1 MAACP
6 ACGKTNED
14 SARFCSS
21 CGSLLAE
28 SGGREE
34 RKVVTI
40 LFCDIVEFTARF
52 DLADPED
59 VGQVLS
65 AYHERVRREIER
77 FGGRV
82 EKFIG
87 DAVMAVYGAPRAHE
101 DDAERAV
108 LSATRILSAIQ
119 ELNESSADAPL
130 AVRIGIESGEAVV
143 TLGDPRPDRSIAL
156 GDVVNTASRLQT
168 VAPTNGIVV
177 GELTYRL
184 TRDRFD
190 YEPLEPVHVKG
201 KAARLPIWSVR
212 SARGRYGAEMHRRPS
227 TPLVDRKEEL
237 EVLKR
242 AFAVAVRERSVQLA
256 TVEGEAG
263 VGKSRTLLELFRYL
277 DDRPEI
283 VFWRQGRCLPFGEGV
298 TFWALS
304 GIVKAHAGI
313 LDSDGV
319 DEARGKLA
327 TSVAALIGEPTEREW
342 IRARLA
348 PLIGL
353 DESPAGGIER
363 TEVFNAWR
371 RYLEAIAIV
380 HPLVMVLEDI
390 HWADGAMLE
399 FVQHVVDR
407 SARVPILVV
416 CTARPE
422 LFDRD
427 PRWRFGRRNART
439 VSLGPLGEED
449 TRHLLS
455 HVFPPW
461 VPADVRRSVGERSG
475 GNPLFAEEF
484 ARVLEDR
491 GALVDE
497 DSAVEG
503 LSSLGSPESVQA
515 IIAARLDG
523 LSASEKTL
531 LQDASVVGRA
541 FWPGVLVDVAGSSE
555 EIVHDALRRLTR
567 KELVRRARVSSVENE
582 TEFSFAHALVRDV
595 AYGQIPRV
603 PRAHKHVAV
612 ARWIEQIA
620 GERVSDS
627 AELLAHHY
635 EVALG
640 LLKSAGI
647 TQGVEDLEVSA
658 RRSWVIAGERA
669 MALDIERAEHCFDEA
684 LRLLPASH
692 HDRPRV
698 LANKAEA
705 CLGAGRLEQ
714 AERTFQE
721 AAAAFGEQGDRVGQ
735 GACFDRLATVLWERG
750 DEGWRGRLALAVE
763 TLEGQPPGPELA
775 DCYASV
781 ASDGLVSSRFD
792 DTIEWADRAIAL
804 ATALDLDRLIARPLS
819 YRGMAR
825 ACLGDLGG
833 LDDLERALAIAEGS
847 GSSRTHAQILYI
859 MAELQWALDGPA
871 KGLELATAG
880 AEFAER
886 RGVMDEVAGCRAL
899 ALGPLFDLGKWNE
912 LERSAAEVVRWS
924 SDVGGD
930 YTAVQ
935 AQPWRAQVLLWRG
948 KTADASSLAGDAM
961 VRARVI
967 RDPQVLVPSA
977 AAAGLVAAR
986 EARTDEAAEL
996 VEELEGTTDGQMTW
1010 YREQFLADLARICV
1024 WSGRLDLAQGQID
1037 RANAFAP
1044 RHVLSLD
1051 TARAI
1056 LAEGM
1061 GDLEQ
1066 AARVYLA
1073 VAPGWTELGH
1083 ILEAGMA
1090 WLGAGRCLTPTQ
1102 GSDARDHARRATEIF
1117 VRLDAEPLIAEAKIL
1132 LDSAPDGRGS
1142 F

>member
-59 VGQVLS
+59 VLS

-899 ALGPLFDLGKWNE
+899 ALGPLFDLGKWDE

-948 KTADASSLAGDAM
+948 KTADASSLAGYAM

>member
-1 MAACP
+1 
-6 ACGKTNED
+6 
-14 SARFCSS
+14 
-21 CGSLLAE
+21 
-28 SGGREE
+28 
-34 RKVVTI
+34 VTI

-77 FGGRV
+77 FGGLV

-87 DAVMAVYGAPRAHE
+87 DAVMAVYGAPRVHE

-119 ELNESSADAPL
+119 ELNESTPGAPL
-130 AVRIGIESGEAVV
+130 AVRIGVETGEAVV
-143 TLGDPRPDRSIAL
+143 TLGDPRPDKSIAL

-168 VAPTNGIVV
+168 VARAGGIVV

-190 YEPLEPVHVKG
+190 YEPLEPAQVKG

-212 SARGRYGAEMHRRPS
+212 SARGRYGAEMHRQPS
-227 TPLVDRKEEL
+227 TPLVDREEEL
-237 EVLKR
+237 DVLKR
-242 AFAVAVRERSVQLA
+242 TFAVAVRERSVQLV

-277 DDRPEI
+277 DERPEI

-298 TFWALS
+298 TFWALA

-313 LDSDGV
+313 LESDGV
-319 DEARGKLA
+319 DGARGKLA
-327 TSVAALIGEPTEREW
+327 TSVAALIEEPTEREW

-380 HPLVMVLEDI
+380 HPLVMVVEDI
-390 HWADGAMLE
+390 HWADGAMLD
-399 FVQHVVDR
+399 FVEHVVDQ
-407 SARVPILVV
+407 SARVPILGV

-427 PRWRFGRRNART
+427 PRWGFGRRNTRT
-439 VSLGPLGEED
+439 VSLGPLGEEE
-449 TRHLLS
+449 TRDLISSVL
-455 HVFPPW
+455 PPW
-461 VPADVRRSVGERSG
+461 VPSELRRSVAERSG

-484 ARVLEDR
+484 ARALEDR

-497 DSAVEG
+497 ASAVEG
-503 LSSLGSPESVQA
+503 LSSLGSPETLQV
-515 IIAARLDG
+515 IIAARLDE
-523 LSASEKTL
+523 LSASEKAL

-541 FWPGVLVDVAGSSE
+541 FWPGVLIDVAGSSE
-555 EIVHDALRRLTR
+555 ETVHDALRQLTR

-582 TEFSFAHALVRDV
+582 TEYSFAHALVRDV

-603 PRAHKHVAV
+603 PRAQKHAAV
-612 ARWIEQIA
+612 ARWVERMA

-635 EVALG
+635 EVALE
-640 LLKSAGI
+640 LMRSAGI
-647 TQGVEDLEVSA
+647 TQGVEDLEASA

-669 MALDIERAEHCFDEA
+669 MGLDIERAEHCFDEA
-684 LRLLPASH
+684 LRLLPPSH
-692 HDRPRV
+692 QDRPRV
-698 LANKAEA
+698 LAKKAEA
-705 CLGAGRLEQ
+705 CLGAGRFEQ
-714 AERTFQE
+714 AERTFEE
-721 AAAAFGEQGDRVGQ
+721 AAAGFGEQGDRIGQ

-750 DEGWRGRLALAVE
+750 DEGWRGRLAQAVE

-781 ASDGLVSSRFD
+781 ASDGVVSARFD
-792 DTIEWADRAIAL
+792 HTIEWADRSIAL
-804 ATALDLDRLIARPLS
+804 ATALDLERLIARPLS
-819 YRGMAR
+819 YRGWAR

-833 LDDLERALAIAEGS
+833 LDDLERALAIAERG
-847 GSSRTHAQILYI
+847 GSSRTHAQVLYM

-871 KGLELATAG
+871 KGLELASAG

-886 RGVMDEVAGCRAL
+886 RGVMDEVAGCRTL
-899 ALGPLFDLGKWNE
+899 ALGPLFDLGRWDE
-912 LERSAAEVVRWS
+912 LELSASEVVRWS

-935 AQPWRAQVLLWRG
+935 AQPWSAQVLLWRG
-948 KTADASSLAGDAM
+948 KTADAWSLAGDAM

-967 RDPQVLVPSA
+967 RDPQIIVPSVT
-977 AAAGLVAAR
+977 AAGLVAVR
-986 EARTDEAAEL
+986 EGRIAEAADL
-996 VEELEGTTDGQMTW
+996 VEELDRTMAGVSGW
-1010 YREQFLADLARICV
+1010 YREHFLADLVRICV
-1024 WSGRLDLAQGQID
+1024 WSGRLDLAQGQLD
-1037 RANAFAP
+1037 RANAFAR

-1061 GDLEQ
+1061 GELEQ

-1073 VAPGWTELGH
+1073 VATGWTELGH
-1083 ILEAGMA
+1083 VLEAGMA

-1102 GSDARDHARRATEIF
+1102 GSDAQDHARRATEIF
-1117 VRLDAEPLIAEAKIL
+1117 ARLDAEPLIAEARIL
-1132 LDSAPDGRGS
+1132 LGSAPDGRGS
-1142 F
+1142 R